1 MGSAILLHVYK
12 KLDVGV
18 RNLTRIVVVV
28 VVRSK
33 QLENREVIV
42 VSSGGQHTVL
52 IAKDR
57 Q

>member
-1 MGSAILLHVYK
+1 MVSALRLQVYK

-18 RNLTRIVVVV
+18 RNLTRIVV

>member
-1 MGSAILLHVYK
+1 MS
-12 KLDVGV
+12 V
-18 RNLTRIVVVV
+18 RNLTRIVVATI
-28 VVRSK
+28 RSK

-52 IAKDR
+52 IAKDK